1 MLIMMLKQEIIVIS
15 LEDLEALHICR
26 ISQPKNYNFH
36 PIMQKVGKFSLKINA
51 SPNRL
56 EKYMSFTINNKF
68 LAASNF

>member
-1 MLIMMLKQEIIVIS
+1 
-15 LEDLEALHICR
+15 
-26 ISQPKNYNFH
+26 
-36 PIMQKVGKFSLKINA
+36 MQKVGKFSLKINA